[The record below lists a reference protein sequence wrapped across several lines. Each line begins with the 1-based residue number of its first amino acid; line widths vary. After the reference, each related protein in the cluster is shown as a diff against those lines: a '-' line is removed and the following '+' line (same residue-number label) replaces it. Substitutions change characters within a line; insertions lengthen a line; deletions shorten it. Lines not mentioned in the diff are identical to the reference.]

1 MIDDFEA
8 VMMKMEEIHS
18 QFPALRF
25 CQVIGNAS
33 GEQNYYLFDD
43 DLLTA
48 LETYLKREMG

>member
-8 VMMKMEEIHS
+8 VMTKMGEIHN

-25 CQVIGNAS
+25 CQMIGNAS
-33 GEQNYYLFDD
+33 GDHTYYLHDD

-48 LETYLKREMG
+48 LETYLEREIG